1 MADTPG
7 FDYGTILQASP
18 VVLGMMEDS
27 PEGVFSRLF
36 DALVAMGCLPADLRE
51 TARAAVN
58 AREQAGCTALA
69 NGIAIPHGYMDEVER
84 PVVAIGV
91 HTRGVDCSSID
102 GQPTRIFILLLN
114 HQGSRDHIR
123 FLAAVNR
130 RLIIP
135 EVRVGVLMAQT
146 RDEVLHLLASKTRH
160 L

>member
-1 MADTPG
+1 MTDTPG
-7 FDYGTILQASP
+7 FNYDAILQASP
-18 VVLGMMEDS
+18 VVLGMTESS

-36 DALVAMGCLPADLRE
+36 DALVVAGSLPADLRE

-84 PVVAIGV
+84 PVAAIGV
-91 HTRGVDCSSID
+91 HASGVDCSSID

-135 EVRVGVLMAQT
+135 EVRVGILMAQT
-146 RDEVLHLLASKTRH
+146 RDEVLHLLAS
-160 L
+160 

>member
-7 FDYGTILQASP
+7 FDYDAILQASP
-18 VVLGMMEDS
+18 VVLGMTEDS

-36 DALVAMGCLPADLRE
+36 DALVAAGSLPADLRE

-58 AREQAGCTALA
+58 AREQAGGTALA
-69 NGIAIPHGYMDEVER
+69 NGIAIPHGYMDEVEK

-91 HTRGVDCSSID
+91 HSRGVDCSSID
-102 GQPTRIFILLLN
+102 GQPSRIFILLLN
-114 HQGSRDHIR
+114 RQGSRDHIR

-135 EVRVGVLMAQT
+135 EVRAALLVAQS
-146 RDEVLHLLASKTRH
+146 RDEVLRLLAS
-160 L
+160 

>member
-1 MADTPG
+1 MTDTPG
-7 FDYGTILQASP
+7 FDYEAILQASP
-18 VVLGMMEDS
+18 VVLGMTGNMPED
-27 PEGVFSRLF
+27 VFSCLF
-36 DALVAMGCLPADLRE
+36 DALVATGSLPADLRE
-51 TARAAVN
+51 KARAAVN
-58 AREQAGCTALA
+58 AREAAGCTALA
-69 NGIAIPHGYMDEVER
+69 NGIAIPHGYMDEVEK

-135 EVRVGVLMAQT
+135 EIRAAILVAQS
-146 RDEVLHLLASKTRH
+146 RDEVLNLLAS
-160 L
+160 

>member
-7 FDYGTILQASP
+7 FDYSTILQASP
-18 VVLGMMEDS
+18 VVLGMTEDS

-36 DALVAMGCLPADLRE
+36 DELVAMGCLPADLRE

-69 NGIAIPHGYMDEVER
+69 NGIAIPHGYMDEVEK

-135 EVRVGVLMAQT
+135 EIRAAILVAQS
-146 RDEVLHLLASKTRH
+146 RDEVLHLLAG
-160 L
+160 

>member
-1 MADTPG
+1 MADNPG
-7 FDYGTILQASP
+7 FDYDAILRASP
-18 VVLGMMEDS
+18 VVLGMTEDS
-27 PEGVFSRLF
+27 PESVFSRLF

-69 NGIAIPHGYMDEVER
+69 NGIAIPHGYMDEVGK

-135 EVRVGVLMAQT
+135 EVRVGILMAQT
-146 RDEVLHLLASKTRH
+146 RDEVLHLLAS
-160 L
+160 

>member
-7 FDYGTILQASP
+7 FDYSTILQASP
-18 VVLGMMEDS
+18 VVLGMTEDS

-36 DALVAMGCLPADLRE
+36 DALVAMGCLPAELRE

-69 NGIAIPHGYMDEVER
+69 NGIAIPHGYMDEVEK
-84 PVVAIGV
+84 PVAAIGV
-91 HTRGVDCSSID
+91 HARGVDCSSID

-135 EVRVGVLMAQT
+135 EIRAAILVAQS
-146 RDEVLHLLASKTRH
+146 RDEVLNLLAG
-160 L
+160 

>member
-1 MADTPG
+1 MTEVPG

-18 VVLGMMEDS
+18 VVLGMTENS

-36 DALVAMGCLPADLRE
+36 DALVAAGCLQADLRE
-51 TARAAVN
+51 KARAAVN

-69 NGIAIPHGYMDEVER
+69 NGIAIPHGYMDEVKS

-91 HTRGVDCSSID
+91 HARGVDCSSID
-102 GQPTRIFILLLN
+102 GQPSRIFILLLN
-114 HQGSRDHIR
+114 HPGSRDHIR

-135 EVRVGVLMAQT
+135 EVRAGILVAQS
-146 RDEVLHLLASKTRH
+146 RDEVLHLLAG
-160 L
+160 

>member
-1 MADTPG
+1 MADAPG
-7 FDYGTILQASP
+7 FDYDAILQASP
-18 VVLGMMEDS
+18 VVLGMTESS

-36 DALVAMGCLPADLRE
+36 DALVVAGCLPADLRE

-69 NGIAIPHGYMDEVER
+69 NGIAIPHGYMDEVEK
-84 PVVAIGV
+84 PVAAIGV
-91 HTRGVDCSSID
+91 HARGVDCSSID

-135 EVRVGVLMAQT
+135 EIRAAILVAQSRDAVLN
-146 RDEVLHLLASKTRH
+146 LLTS
-160 L
+160 

>member
-7 FDYGTILQASP
+7 FDYSTILQASP
-18 VVLGMMEDS
+18 VVLGMTEDS

-36 DALVAMGCLPADLRE
+36 DELVAMGCLPADLRE

-69 NGIAIPHGYMDEVER
+69 NGIAIPHGYMDEVEK

-135 EVRVGVLMAQT
+135 EVRVGILMAQT
-146 RDEVLHLLASKTRH
+146 RAEVIRLLAG
-160 L
+160 

>member
-7 FDYGTILQASP
+7 FDYSTILQASP
-18 VVLGMMEDS
+18 VVLGMTEDS

-36 DALVAMGCLPADLRE
+36 DALVAMGCLPANLRE

-69 NGIAIPHGYMDEVER
+69 NGIAIPHGYMDEVEK

-130 RLIIP
+130 RLISP
-135 EVRVGVLMAQT
+135 EIGAAILVAQS
-146 RDEVLHLLASKTRH
+146 RDEVLNLLAS
-160 L
+160 

>member
-1 MADTPG
+1 MAESPG
-7 FDYGTILQASP
+7 FDYDAILQASP
-18 VVLGMMEDS
+18 VVLGMTEDS

-69 NGIAIPHGYMDEVER
+69 NGIAIPHGYMDELEQ

-91 HTRGVDCSSID
+91 HARGVDCSSID
-102 GQPTRIFILLLN
+102 GQPSRIFILLLN

-135 EVRVGVLMAQT
+135 EVRAGILVAPT
-146 RDEVLHLLASKTRH
+146 REEVLRLLRG
-160 L
+160 

>member
-1 MADTPG
+1 MADIPG
-7 FDYGTILQASP
+7 FDYDAILRASP
-18 VVLGMMEDS
+18 VVLGMTEDS

-69 NGIAIPHGYMDEVER
+69 NGIAIPHGYMDEVDQ

-135 EVRVGVLMAQT
+135 EVRAGILVAQT
-146 RDEVLHLLASKTRH
+146 RDEVLHLLAG
-160 L
+160 

>member
-1 MADTPG
+1 MTDTPG

-18 VVLGMMEDS
+18 VVLGLTEDS
-27 PEGVFSRLF
+27 PEAVFSRLF
-36 DALVAMGCLPADLRE
+36 DALVAAGCLPADLRE

-69 NGIAIPHGYMDEVER
+69 NGIAIPHGYMDEVES

-91 HTRGVDCSSID
+91 HARGVDCSSID
-102 GQPTRIFILLLN
+102 GQPSRIFILLLN
-114 HQGSRDHIR
+114 RKESRDHIR

-135 EVRVGVLMAQT
+135 EVRAGILVAQT
-146 RDEVLHLLASKTRH
+146 RDDVLRLLAG
-160 L
+160 

>member
-1 MADTPG
+1 MADIPG
-7 FDYGTILQASP
+7 FDYDAILRASP
-18 VVLGMMEDS
+18 VVLGMTEDS

-69 NGIAIPHGYMDEVER
+69 NGIAIPHGYMDEVEK

-135 EVRVGVLMAQT
+135 EVRAGILVAQT
-146 RDEVLHLLASKTRH
+146 RDEVLHLLAG
-160 L
+160 

>member
-7 FDYGTILQASP
+7 FDYDAILQASP
-18 VVLGMMEDS
+18 VVLGMTEDS

-36 DALVAMGCLPADLRE
+36 DALVAAGSLPADLRE

-69 NGIAIPHGYMDEVER
+69 NGIAIPHGYMDEVEK

-91 HTRGVDCSSID
+91 HSRGVDCSSID
-102 GQPTRIFILLLN
+102 GQPSRIFILLLN
-114 HQGSRDHIR
+114 RQGSRDHIR

-135 EVRVGVLMAQT
+135 EVRAALLVAQS
-146 RDEVLHLLASKTRH
+146 RDEVLRLLAS
-160 L
+160 

>member
-1 MADTPG
+1 MTDTPG
-7 FDYGTILQASP
+7 FDYSNILQASP
-18 VVLGMMEDS
+18 VVLGMTEAS

-36 DALVAMGCLPADLRE
+36 DALVAMGRLPADLRE

-58 AREQAGCTALA
+58 AREQVGCTALA
-69 NGIAIPHGYMDEVER
+69 NGIAIPHGYMDEVES

-91 HTRGVDCSSID
+91 HTGGVDCSSID

-135 EVRVGVLMAQT
+135 EVRAGILMAQS
-146 RDEVLHLLASKTRH
+146 RDEVLHLLAS
-160 L
+160 

>member
-1 MADTPG
+1 MADTQD
-7 FDYGTILQASP
+7 FDYDAILQASP
-18 VVLGMMEDS
+18 VVLGMTEDS
-27 PEGVFSRLF
+27 PEGIFSRLF
-36 DALVAMGCLPADLRE
+36 DALVAMGSLSADLRE

-69 NGIAIPHGYMDEVER
+69 NGIAIPHGYMDEIES

-91 HTRGVDCSSID
+91 HKSGVDCSSID

-114 HQGSRDHIR
+114 HLGSRDHIR

-135 EVRVGVLMAQT
+135 EVRAAILVAQS
-146 RDEVLHLLASKTRH
+146 RDEVLRLLAS
-160 L
+160 

>member
-1 MADTPG
+1 MADASG
-7 FDYGTILQASP
+7 YDFDAVLQASP
-18 VVLGMMEDS
+18 VVLGMTEDS

-69 NGIAIPHGYMDEVER
+69 NGIAIPHGYMDEVEK
-84 PVVAIGV
+84 PVAAIGV
-91 HTRGVDCSSID
+91 HARGVDCSSID
-102 GQPTRIFILLLN
+102 GQPSRIFILLLN
-114 HQGSRDHIR
+114 RRDSRDHIR

-135 EVRVGVLMAQT
+135 EVRAGILVAQT
-146 RDEVLHLLASKTRH
+146 REEVLHLLAS
-160 L
+160 

>member
-7 FDYGTILQASP
+7 FDYDAILRASP
-18 VVLGMMEDS
+18 VVLGMTEDS

-69 NGIAIPHGYMDEVER
+69 NGIAIPHGYMDEVEK

-135 EVRVGVLMAQT
+135 EIRAAILVAQS
-146 RDEVLHLLASKTRH
+146 RDEVLQLLAG
-160 L
+160 

>member
-7 FDYGTILQASP
+7 FDYCTILQTSP
-18 VVLGMMEDS
+18 VVLGMTEDS

-36 DALVAMGCLPADLRE
+36 DALVAMGCLPANLRE

-69 NGIAIPHGYMDEVER
+69 NGIAIPHGYMDEVEK

-146 RDEVLHLLASKTRH
+146 RDEVLHLLAS
-160 L
+160 

>member
-1 MADTPG
+1 MTEVPG
-7 FDYGTILQASP
+7 FDYETILQAIP
-18 VVLGMMEDS
+18 VVLGMTENS

-36 DALVAMGCLPADLRE
+36 DALVAAGCLPADLRE
-51 TARAAVN
+51 KARAAVN

-69 NGIAIPHGYMDEVER
+69 NGIAIPHGYMDEVES

-91 HTRGVDCSSID
+91 HASGVDCSAID

-114 HQGSRDHIR
+114 RKESRDHIR

-135 EVRVGVLMAQT
+135 EVRVGILMAQT
-146 RDEVLHLLASKTRH
+146 REEVLRLLAS
-160 L
+160 

>member
-1 MADTPG
+1 MADIPG
-7 FDYGTILQASP
+7 FDYDAILRASP
-18 VVLGMMEDS
+18 VVLGITDDS

-51 TARAAVN
+51 KARAAVN

-69 NGIAIPHGYMDEVER
+69 NGIAIPHGYMDEVEK

-91 HTRGVDCSSID
+91 HARGVDCSSID

-135 EVRVGVLMAQT
+135 EVRVGILMAQT
-146 RDEVLHLLASKTRH
+146 RDEVLHLLAG
-160 L
+160 

>member
-7 FDYGTILQASP
+7 FDYSTILQASP
-18 VVLGMMEDS
+18 VVLGMTEDS

-36 DALVAMGCLPADLRE
+36 DALVAMGCLPANLRE

-69 NGIAIPHGYMDEVER
+69 NGIASPHGYMDEVER

-135 EVRVGVLMAQT
+135 EIRAAILVAQS
-146 RDEVLHLLASKTRH
+146 RDEVLNLLAS
-160 L
+160 

>member
-1 MADTPG
+1 MADIPG
-7 FDYGTILQASP
+7 FDYDAILRASP
-18 VVLGMMEDS
+18 VVLGMTEDS

-69 NGIAIPHGYMDEVER
+69 NGIAIPHGYMDEVEK

-91 HTRGVDCSSID
+91 HARGVDCSSID

-135 EVRVGVLMAQT
+135 EVRAGILVAQT
-146 RDEVLHLLASKTRH
+146 RDEVLRLLAG
-160 L
+160 

>member
-1 MADTPG
+1 MADIPG
-7 FDYGTILQASP
+7 FDYDAILRASP
-18 VVLGMMEDS
+18 VVLGMTEDS
-27 PEGVFSRLF
+27 PESVFSRLF

-69 NGIAIPHGYMDEVER
+69 NGIAIPHGYMDEVGK

-114 HQGSRDHIR
+114 QQGSRDHIR

-135 EVRVGVLMAQT
+135 EVRAGILVAQT
-146 RDEVLHLLASKTRH
+146 RDEILHLLAG
-160 L
+160 

>member
-1 MADTPG
+1 MTEVPG
-7 FDYGTILQASP
+7 FDYVNILQASP
-18 VVLGMMEDS
+18 VVLGMTENS

-36 DALVAMGCLPADLRE
+36 DALVAAGSLPADLRE

-69 NGIAIPHGYMDEVER
+69 NGIAIPHGYLDAV
-84 PVVAIGV
+84 PGPLAAFGI
-91 HTRGVDCSSID
+91 HTRGVDCMSID

-114 HQGSRDHIR
+114 HPDSRDHIR

-135 EVRVGVLMAQT
+135 EVRAALLVAQT
-146 RDEVLHLLASKTRH
+146 RDDVLRLLAG
-160 L
+160 